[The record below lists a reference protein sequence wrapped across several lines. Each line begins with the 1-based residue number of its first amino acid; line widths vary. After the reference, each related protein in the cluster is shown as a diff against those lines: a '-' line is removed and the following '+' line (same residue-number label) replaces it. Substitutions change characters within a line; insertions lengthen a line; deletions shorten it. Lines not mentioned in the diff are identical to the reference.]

1 MEQQPYMNPVPY
13 LRVTLKLEDKAT
25 HWSTH
30 TISLS
35 ESDAA
40 VSMAILTT
48 VEHWQSSKYCTVTS
62 LYTT

>member
-1 MEQQPYMNPVPY
+1 MEQQSHMNPVPY
-13 LRVTLKLEDKAT
+13 LRVTLKLKDKAT

-40 VSMAILTT
+40 VSTESLVDT
-48 VEHWQSSKYCTVTS
+48 VQSSLFTQLNLEVYCLV
-62 LYTT
+62 